1 MEKKERE
8 EIERLIEL
16 SKEVISK
23 ALHIGDNS
31 NAVSLVLQFLAKLK
45 TDLGVKGG
53 EKEGKKSKKRG

>member
-8 EIERLIEL
+8 EIERLVEL

-23 ALHIGDNS
+23 ALHIGDNAS
-31 NAVSLVLQFLAKLK
+31 AVSLVMQFLDKLK

-53 EKEGKKSKKRG
+53 EKEGKKSKKRS